1 MYSKEQKDI
10 ALRIYHQTESVTET
24 IRILGYPT
32 RRNLYTWIAEEN
44 TPPKTRKEYPVID
57 NPPDHPRNPPLEVKL
72 NAIHRCYELG
82 ENIKYVS
89 EDIGYSRASIYQWR
103 KRYLKEGTLGLMNHK
118 NITPGT
124 LVEGSV
130 SSTDISS
137 DEINQLKAQMQD
149 MQLEID
155 ILKETINVLKK
166 DPDIDQSTLTNGEKT
181 VIIDVLKNRYS
192 LPLLLQKLQLSKSSY
207 YYQEQSLQK
216 EDKYTLLRVRVI
228 ELFTENKGRYGYRR
242 IHALL
247 KRENIIVSEKVIRR
261 IMKEEQLVVKI
272 KRTRK
277 YNSYQGEISPAVD
290 NLINRNFSASKP
302 NEKWLTDITEFAI
315 PAGKVYLSPI
325 VDCFDGLLV
334 NWNISTSPDA
344 LLVNSMLDDAA
355 KLLSVG
361 EKPIIHSDR
370 GVHYRWPGWID
381 RMEKNGFIR
390 SMSKKGCS
398 PDNSACEGVFGRI
411 KNEMFYN
418 ADWSGVNISEFIG
431 ILNDYLLNQKDIV
444 VTGIAKDGRE
454 ALTLIEEKQPDLVV
468 LDIIMPH
475 LDGLG
480 VLERLNSMNLTKFPR
495 IVVLSA
501 VGQDKITQRA
511 ITLGADYYVVKPFDM
526 DIFTKRIR
534 DMFNDSLLGN
544 DEPVKKQVAMTT
556 TEMITAPSRGPVD
569 LETEIT
575 NIIHEIGVPA
585 HIKGYMYLREAI
597 TMVVN
602 DMELLSAVTK
612 ELYPSIAKKYNTTA
626 SRVERAIRHAI
637 EVAWGRGQV
646 EAINKLFGYTVHNEK
661 GKPTNSEFIAII
673 ADKLRLKNKVS

>member
-44 TPPKTRKEYPVID
+44 PPPKTRKEYPVIN
-57 NPPDHPRNPPLEVKL
+57 NPPDHPRNPPLEVKSD
-72 NAIHRCYELG
+72 AIHRCYELG

-103 KRYLKEGTLGLMNHK
+103 KRYLKEGTLSLMNHK

-137 DEINQLKAQMQD
+137 DEINQLNTQIQA
-149 MQLEID
+149 
-155 ILKETINVLKK
+155 
-166 DPDIDQSTLTNGEKT
+166 
-181 VIIDVLKNRYS
+181 
-192 LPLLLQKLQLSKSSY
+192 
-207 YYQEQSLQK
+207 
-216 EDKYTLLRVRVI
+216 
-228 ELFTENKGRYGYRR
+228 
-242 IHALL
+242 
-247 KRENIIVSEKVIRR
+247 
-261 IMKEEQLVVKI
+261 
-272 KRTRK
+272 
-277 YNSYQGEISPAVD
+277 
-290 NLINRNFSASKP
+290 

-344 LLVNSMLDDAA
+344 LLVNSMLDNAA

-431 ILNDYLLNQKDIV
+431 ILNDYLYWYN
-444 VTGIAKDGRE
+444 E
-454 ALTLIEEKQPDLVV
+454 
-468 LDIIMPH
+468 
-475 LDGLG
+475 
-480 VLERLNSMNLTKFPR
+480 
-495 IVVLSA
+495 
-501 VGQDKITQRA
+501 
-511 ITLGADYYVVKPFDM
+511 
-526 DIFTKRIR
+526 KRIKK
-534 DMFNDSLLGN
+534 SLGYLSPIEYRHRLG
-544 DEPVKKQVAMTT
+544 
-556 TEMITAPSRGPVD
+556 
-569 LETEIT
+569 L
-575 NIIHEIGVPA
+575 
-585 HIKGYMYLREAI
+585 
-597 TMVVN
+597 
-602 DMELLSAVTK
+602 VT
-612 ELYPSIAKKYNTTA
+612 
-626 SRVERAIRHAI
+626 
-637 EVAWGRGQV
+637 
-646 EAINKLFGYTVHNEK
+646 
-661 GKPTNSEFIAII
+661 
-673 ADKLRLKNKVS
+673 

>member
-44 TPPKTRKEYPVID
+44 TPPKTRKEYPVIN

-72 NAIHRCYELG
+72 DAIHRCYELG

-137 DEINQLKAQMQD
+137 DEINQLKAQIQ
-149 MQLEID
+149 
-155 ILKETINVLKK
+155 
-166 DPDIDQSTLTNGEKT
+166 
-181 VIIDVLKNRYS
+181 
-192 LPLLLQKLQLSKSSY
+192 
-207 YYQEQSLQK
+207 
-216 EDKYTLLRVRVI
+216 
-228 ELFTENKGRYGYRR
+228 
-242 IHALL
+242 A
-247 KRENIIVSEKVIRR
+247 
-261 IMKEEQLVVKI
+261 
-272 KRTRK
+272 
-277 YNSYQGEISPAVD
+277 
-290 NLINRNFSASKP
+290 

-344 LLVNSMLDDAA
+344 LLVNSMLDDVA

-431 ILNDYLLNQKDIV
+431 ILNDYLYWYN
-444 VTGIAKDGRE
+444 E
-454 ALTLIEEKQPDLVV
+454 
-468 LDIIMPH
+468 
-475 LDGLG
+475 
-480 VLERLNSMNLTKFPR
+480 
-495 IVVLSA
+495 
-501 VGQDKITQRA
+501 
-511 ITLGADYYVVKPFDM
+511 
-526 DIFTKRIR
+526 KRIKK
-534 DMFNDSLLGN
+534 SLGYLSPIEYRHRLG
-544 DEPVKKQVAMTT
+544 
-556 TEMITAPSRGPVD
+556 
-569 LETEIT
+569 L
-575 NIIHEIGVPA
+575 
-585 HIKGYMYLREAI
+585 
-597 TMVVN
+597 
-602 DMELLSAVTK
+602 VT
-612 ELYPSIAKKYNTTA
+612 
-626 SRVERAIRHAI
+626 
-637 EVAWGRGQV
+637 
-646 EAINKLFGYTVHNEK
+646 
-661 GKPTNSEFIAII
+661 
-673 ADKLRLKNKVS
+673 

>member
-44 TPPKTRKEYPVID
+44 PPPKTRKEYPVIN

-72 NAIHRCYELG
+72 DAIHRCYELG

-103 KRYLKEGTLGLMNHK
+103 KRYLKEGTLSLMNHK

-137 DEINQLKAQMQD
+137 DEINQLNTQIQA
-149 MQLEID
+149 
-155 ILKETINVLKK
+155 
-166 DPDIDQSTLTNGEKT
+166 
-181 VIIDVLKNRYS
+181 
-192 LPLLLQKLQLSKSSY
+192 
-207 YYQEQSLQK
+207 
-216 EDKYTLLRVRVI
+216 
-228 ELFTENKGRYGYRR
+228 
-242 IHALL
+242 
-247 KRENIIVSEKVIRR
+247 
-261 IMKEEQLVVKI
+261 
-272 KRTRK
+272 
-277 YNSYQGEISPAVD
+277 
-290 NLINRNFSASKP
+290 

-431 ILNDYLLNQKDIV
+431 ILNDYLYWYN
-444 VTGIAKDGRE
+444 E
-454 ALTLIEEKQPDLVV
+454 
-468 LDIIMPH
+468 
-475 LDGLG
+475 
-480 VLERLNSMNLTKFPR
+480 
-495 IVVLSA
+495 
-501 VGQDKITQRA
+501 
-511 ITLGADYYVVKPFDM
+511 
-526 DIFTKRIR
+526 KRIKK
-534 DMFNDSLLGN
+534 SLGYLSPIEYRHRLG
-544 DEPVKKQVAMTT
+544 
-556 TEMITAPSRGPVD
+556 
-569 LETEIT
+569 L
-575 NIIHEIGVPA
+575 
-585 HIKGYMYLREAI
+585 
-597 TMVVN
+597 
-602 DMELLSAVTK
+602 VT
-612 ELYPSIAKKYNTTA
+612 
-626 SRVERAIRHAI
+626 
-637 EVAWGRGQV
+637 
-646 EAINKLFGYTVHNEK
+646 
-661 GKPTNSEFIAII
+661 
-673 ADKLRLKNKVS
+673 

>member
-72 NAIHRCYELG
+72 DAIHRCYELG

-137 DEINQLKAQMQD
+137 DEINQLKAQIQ
-149 MQLEID
+149 
-155 ILKETINVLKK
+155 
-166 DPDIDQSTLTNGEKT
+166 
-181 VIIDVLKNRYS
+181 
-192 LPLLLQKLQLSKSSY
+192 
-207 YYQEQSLQK
+207 
-216 EDKYTLLRVRVI
+216 
-228 ELFTENKGRYGYRR
+228 
-242 IHALL
+242 A
-247 KRENIIVSEKVIRR
+247 
-261 IMKEEQLVVKI
+261 
-272 KRTRK
+272 
-277 YNSYQGEISPAVD
+277 
-290 NLINRNFSASKP
+290 

-315 PAGKVYLSPI
+315 PSGKVYLSPI

-431 ILNDYLLNQKDIV
+431 ILNDYL
-444 VTGIAKDGRE
+444 
-454 ALTLIEEKQPDLVV
+454 
-468 LDIIMPH
+468 
-475 LDGLG
+475 
-480 VLERLNSMNLTKFPR
+480 
-495 IVVLSA
+495 
-501 VGQDKITQRA
+501 
-511 ITLGADYYVVKPFDM
+511 YWY
-526 DIFTKRIR
+526 
-534 DMFNDSLLGN
+534 
-544 DEPVKKQVAMTT
+544 
-556 TEMITAPSRGPVD
+556 
-569 LETEIT
+569 
-575 NIIHEIGVPA
+575 
-585 HIKGYMYLREAI
+585 
-597 TMVVN
+597 
-602 DMELLSAVTK
+602 
-612 ELYPSIAKKYNTTA
+612 
-626 SRVERAIRHAI
+626 
-637 EVAWGRGQV
+637 
-646 EAINKLFGYTVHNEK
+646 NEK
-661 GKPTNSEFIAII
+661 II
-673 ADKLRLKNKVS
+673 KKSLGYLSPIEYRHRLGLVT

>member
-44 TPPKTRKEYPVID
+44 PPPKTRKEYPVIN

-72 NAIHRCYELG
+72 DAIHRCYELG

-103 KRYLKEGTLGLMNHK
+103 KRYLKEGTLSLMNHK

-137 DEINQLKAQMQD
+137 DEINQLKTQIQA
-149 MQLEID
+149 
-155 ILKETINVLKK
+155 
-166 DPDIDQSTLTNGEKT
+166 
-181 VIIDVLKNRYS
+181 
-192 LPLLLQKLQLSKSSY
+192 
-207 YYQEQSLQK
+207 
-216 EDKYTLLRVRVI
+216 
-228 ELFTENKGRYGYRR
+228 
-242 IHALL
+242 
-247 KRENIIVSEKVIRR
+247 
-261 IMKEEQLVVKI
+261 
-272 KRTRK
+272 
-277 YNSYQGEISPAVD
+277 
-290 NLINRNFSASKP
+290 

-315 PAGKVYLSPI
+315 PSGKVYLSPI

-431 ILNDYLLNQKDIV
+431 ILNDYLYWYN
-444 VTGIAKDGRE
+444 E
-454 ALTLIEEKQPDLVV
+454 
-468 LDIIMPH
+468 
-475 LDGLG
+475 
-480 VLERLNSMNLTKFPR
+480 
-495 IVVLSA
+495 
-501 VGQDKITQRA
+501 
-511 ITLGADYYVVKPFDM
+511 
-526 DIFTKRIR
+526 KRIKK
-534 DMFNDSLLGN
+534 SLGYLSPIEYRHRLG
-544 DEPVKKQVAMTT
+544 
-556 TEMITAPSRGPVD
+556 
-569 LETEIT
+569 L
-575 NIIHEIGVPA
+575 
-585 HIKGYMYLREAI
+585 
-597 TMVVN
+597 
-602 DMELLSAVTK
+602 VT
-612 ELYPSIAKKYNTTA
+612 
-626 SRVERAIRHAI
+626 
-637 EVAWGRGQV
+637 
-646 EAINKLFGYTVHNEK
+646 
-661 GKPTNSEFIAII
+661 
-673 ADKLRLKNKVS
+673 

>member
-44 TPPKTRKEYPVID
+44 TPPKTRKEYPVIN

-72 NAIHRCYELG
+72 DAIHRCYELG

-124 LVEGSV
+124 LVESSV

-137 DEINQLKAQMQD
+137 DEINQLKAQIQ
-149 MQLEID
+149 
-155 ILKETINVLKK
+155 
-166 DPDIDQSTLTNGEKT
+166 
-181 VIIDVLKNRYS
+181 
-192 LPLLLQKLQLSKSSY
+192 
-207 YYQEQSLQK
+207 
-216 EDKYTLLRVRVI
+216 
-228 ELFTENKGRYGYRR
+228 
-242 IHALL
+242 A
-247 KRENIIVSEKVIRR
+247 
-261 IMKEEQLVVKI
+261 
-272 KRTRK
+272 
-277 YNSYQGEISPAVD
+277 
-290 NLINRNFSASKP
+290 

-315 PAGKVYLSPI
+315 PSGKVYLSPI

-431 ILNDYLLNQKDIV
+431 ILNDYLYWYN
-444 VTGIAKDGRE
+444 E
-454 ALTLIEEKQPDLVV
+454 
-468 LDIIMPH
+468 
-475 LDGLG
+475 
-480 VLERLNSMNLTKFPR
+480 
-495 IVVLSA
+495 
-501 VGQDKITQRA
+501 
-511 ITLGADYYVVKPFDM
+511 
-526 DIFTKRIR
+526 KRIKK
-534 DMFNDSLLGN
+534 SLGYLSPIEYRHRLG
-544 DEPVKKQVAMTT
+544 
-556 TEMITAPSRGPVD
+556 
-569 LETEIT
+569 L
-575 NIIHEIGVPA
+575 
-585 HIKGYMYLREAI
+585 
-597 TMVVN
+597 
-602 DMELLSAVTK
+602 VT
-612 ELYPSIAKKYNTTA
+612 
-626 SRVERAIRHAI
+626 
-637 EVAWGRGQV
+637 
-646 EAINKLFGYTVHNEK
+646 
-661 GKPTNSEFIAII
+661 
-673 ADKLRLKNKVS
+673 

>member
-44 TPPKTRKEYPVID
+44 TPPKTRKEYPVIN

-72 NAIHRCYELG
+72 DAIHRCYELG

-124 LVEGSV
+124 LVESSV

-137 DEINQLKAQMQD
+137 DEINQLKAQIQ
-149 MQLEID
+149 
-155 ILKETINVLKK
+155 
-166 DPDIDQSTLTNGEKT
+166 
-181 VIIDVLKNRYS
+181 
-192 LPLLLQKLQLSKSSY
+192 
-207 YYQEQSLQK
+207 
-216 EDKYTLLRVRVI
+216 
-228 ELFTENKGRYGYRR
+228 
-242 IHALL
+242 A
-247 KRENIIVSEKVIRR
+247 
-261 IMKEEQLVVKI
+261 
-272 KRTRK
+272 
-277 YNSYQGEISPAVD
+277 
-290 NLINRNFSASKP
+290 

-334 NWNISTSPDA
+334 DWNISTSPYA
-344 LLVNSMLDDAA
+344 LLVNSMLDDVA

-361 EKPIIHSDR
+361 EKSIIHSDR

-431 ILNDYLLNQKDIV
+431 ILNDYLYWYN
-444 VTGIAKDGRE
+444 E
-454 ALTLIEEKQPDLVV
+454 
-468 LDIIMPH
+468 
-475 LDGLG
+475 
-480 VLERLNSMNLTKFPR
+480 
-495 IVVLSA
+495 
-501 VGQDKITQRA
+501 
-511 ITLGADYYVVKPFDM
+511 
-526 DIFTKRIR
+526 KRIKK
-534 DMFNDSLLGN
+534 SLGYLSPIEYRHRLG
-544 DEPVKKQVAMTT
+544 
-556 TEMITAPSRGPVD
+556 
-569 LETEIT
+569 L
-575 NIIHEIGVPA
+575 
-585 HIKGYMYLREAI
+585 
-597 TMVVN
+597 
-602 DMELLSAVTK
+602 VT
-612 ELYPSIAKKYNTTA
+612 
-626 SRVERAIRHAI
+626 
-637 EVAWGRGQV
+637 
-646 EAINKLFGYTVHNEK
+646 
-661 GKPTNSEFIAII
+661 
-673 ADKLRLKNKVS
+673 

>member
-10 ALRIYHQTESVTET
+10 ALLIYHQTESVTET

-44 TPPKTRKEYPVID
+44 TPPKTRKEYPVIN

-72 NAIHRCYELG
+72 DAIHRCYELG

-137 DEINQLKAQMQD
+137 DEINQLKAQIQ
-149 MQLEID
+149 
-155 ILKETINVLKK
+155 
-166 DPDIDQSTLTNGEKT
+166 
-181 VIIDVLKNRYS
+181 
-192 LPLLLQKLQLSKSSY
+192 
-207 YYQEQSLQK
+207 
-216 EDKYTLLRVRVI
+216 
-228 ELFTENKGRYGYRR
+228 
-242 IHALL
+242 A
-247 KRENIIVSEKVIRR
+247 
-261 IMKEEQLVVKI
+261 
-272 KRTRK
+272 
-277 YNSYQGEISPAVD
+277 
-290 NLINRNFSASKP
+290 

-431 ILNDYLLNQKDIV
+431 ILNDYLYWYN
-444 VTGIAKDGRE
+444 E
-454 ALTLIEEKQPDLVV
+454 
-468 LDIIMPH
+468 
-475 LDGLG
+475 
-480 VLERLNSMNLTKFPR
+480 
-495 IVVLSA
+495 
-501 VGQDKITQRA
+501 
-511 ITLGADYYVVKPFDM
+511 
-526 DIFTKRIR
+526 KRIKK
-534 DMFNDSLLGN
+534 SLGYLSPIEYRHRLG
-544 DEPVKKQVAMTT
+544 
-556 TEMITAPSRGPVD
+556 
-569 LETEIT
+569 L
-575 NIIHEIGVPA
+575 
-585 HIKGYMYLREAI
+585 
-597 TMVVN
+597 
-602 DMELLSAVTK
+602 VT
-612 ELYPSIAKKYNTTA
+612 
-626 SRVERAIRHAI
+626 
-637 EVAWGRGQV
+637 
-646 EAINKLFGYTVHNEK
+646 
-661 GKPTNSEFIAII
+661 
-673 ADKLRLKNKVS
+673 

>member
-137 DEINQLKAQMQD
+137 DEINQLKAQIQ
-149 MQLEID
+149 
-155 ILKETINVLKK
+155 
-166 DPDIDQSTLTNGEKT
+166 
-181 VIIDVLKNRYS
+181 
-192 LPLLLQKLQLSKSSY
+192 
-207 YYQEQSLQK
+207 
-216 EDKYTLLRVRVI
+216 
-228 ELFTENKGRYGYRR
+228 
-242 IHALL
+242 A
-247 KRENIIVSEKVIRR
+247 
-261 IMKEEQLVVKI
+261 
-272 KRTRK
+272 
-277 YNSYQGEISPAVD
+277 
-290 NLINRNFSASKP
+290 

-334 NWNISTSPDA
+334 NWTISTSPDA

-355 KLLSVG
+355 KLLSLG

-431 ILNDYLLNQKDIV
+431 ILNDYLYWYN
-444 VTGIAKDGRE
+444 E
-454 ALTLIEEKQPDLVV
+454 
-468 LDIIMPH
+468 
-475 LDGLG
+475 
-480 VLERLNSMNLTKFPR
+480 
-495 IVVLSA
+495 
-501 VGQDKITQRA
+501 
-511 ITLGADYYVVKPFDM
+511 
-526 DIFTKRIR
+526 KRIKK
-534 DMFNDSLLGN
+534 SLGYLSPIEYRHRLG
-544 DEPVKKQVAMTT
+544 
-556 TEMITAPSRGPVD
+556 
-569 LETEIT
+569 L
-575 NIIHEIGVPA
+575 
-585 HIKGYMYLREAI
+585 
-597 TMVVN
+597 
-602 DMELLSAVTK
+602 VT
-612 ELYPSIAKKYNTTA
+612 
-626 SRVERAIRHAI
+626 
-637 EVAWGRGQV
+637 
-646 EAINKLFGYTVHNEK
+646 
-661 GKPTNSEFIAII
+661 
-673 ADKLRLKNKVS
+673 

>member
-44 TPPKTRKEYPVID
+44 TPPKTRREYPVID

-72 NAIHRCYELG
+72 DAIHRCYELG

-137 DEINQLKAQMQD
+137 DEINQLKAQIQ
-149 MQLEID
+149 
-155 ILKETINVLKK
+155 
-166 DPDIDQSTLTNGEKT
+166 
-181 VIIDVLKNRYS
+181 
-192 LPLLLQKLQLSKSSY
+192 
-207 YYQEQSLQK
+207 
-216 EDKYTLLRVRVI
+216 
-228 ELFTENKGRYGYRR
+228 
-242 IHALL
+242 A
-247 KRENIIVSEKVIRR
+247 
-261 IMKEEQLVVKI
+261 
-272 KRTRK
+272 
-277 YNSYQGEISPAVD
+277 
-290 NLINRNFSASKP
+290 

-381 RMEKNGFIR
+381 RLEKNGFIR

-431 ILNDYLLNQKDIV
+431 ILNDYLYWYN
-444 VTGIAKDGRE
+444 E
-454 ALTLIEEKQPDLVV
+454 
-468 LDIIMPH
+468 
-475 LDGLG
+475 
-480 VLERLNSMNLTKFPR
+480 
-495 IVVLSA
+495 
-501 VGQDKITQRA
+501 
-511 ITLGADYYVVKPFDM
+511 
-526 DIFTKRIR
+526 KRIKK
-534 DMFNDSLLGN
+534 SLGYLSPIEYRHRLG
-544 DEPVKKQVAMTT
+544 
-556 TEMITAPSRGPVD
+556 
-569 LETEIT
+569 L
-575 NIIHEIGVPA
+575 
-585 HIKGYMYLREAI
+585 
-597 TMVVN
+597 
-602 DMELLSAVTK
+602 VT
-612 ELYPSIAKKYNTTA
+612 
-626 SRVERAIRHAI
+626 
-637 EVAWGRGQV
+637 
-646 EAINKLFGYTVHNEK
+646 
-661 GKPTNSEFIAII
+661 
-673 ADKLRLKNKVS
+673 